1 MIGNDFHKYTANC
14 VDDLIKEV
22 LISKSM
28 DNLTIVMLSFQN
40 FLNYFNENNGKG
52 NLKLSKGTSL
62 R

>member
-28 DNLTIVMLSFQN
+28 DNLTIVMLSF
-40 FLNYFNENNGKG
+40 
-52 NLKLSKGTSL
+52 
-62 R
+62 